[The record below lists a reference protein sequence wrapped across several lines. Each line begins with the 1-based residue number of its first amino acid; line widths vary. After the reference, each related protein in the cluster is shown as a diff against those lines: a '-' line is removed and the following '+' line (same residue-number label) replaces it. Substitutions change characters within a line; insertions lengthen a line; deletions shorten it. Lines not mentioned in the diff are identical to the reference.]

1 MRRRKKSG
9 WKRTWWN
16 VRYQLAYFSV
26 RTLFFIISFLPI
38 TWTHFLIVKI
48 GGKIAWQFAGKYKKK
63 MLDNLTLTFQDSLSE
78 EEKRHISQKSFRH
91 IISVGVEGLYFFNF
105 YKEKLDP
112 KIELEGRENLEEA
125 LTLGKGVIAVTA
137 HLGNFV
143 LLGAKLNASGFPFS
157 VIINLPEHPRPANII
172 RQGAKNTG
180 IHLIPLDPPLRCQK
194 EILRTLRNG
203 EIVGFVSDQ
212 NQKRGGVI
220 VEFLGRAMA
229 MPAGPAIYHLN
240 TGAPILPIFI
250 LRKDDLRHKIVIADR
265 IEVSLIGDKERDI
278 FTITSQITKIIESY
292 IRRYPEQWHWI
303 SKRRIR
309 TKTRRKTFLDD
320 TIHLRS

>member
-9 WKRTWWN
+9 WKRAWWN
-16 VRYQLAYFSV
+16 VRYQLASFSV
-26 RTLFFIISFLPI
+26 RTMFFIIRFLPI
-38 TWTHFLIVKI
+38 TWTHFLFVEI
-48 GGKIAWQFAGKYKKK
+48 GGTIGWQFSGKYKKK
-63 MLDNLTLTFQDSLSE
+63 MLDNLTLTFQESLSE
-78 EEKRHISQKSFRH
+78 EEKRRISQKSFRH
-91 IISVGVEGLYFFNF
+91 IISMGVEGLYFYHYYN
-105 YKEKLDP
+105 EKLDP

-125 LTLGKGVIAVTA
+125 LTLGKGVIAITA
-137 HLGNFV
+137 HLGNFF

-157 VIINLPEHPRPANII
+157 VIINLPEHPGPATII

-194 EILRTLRNG
+194 EILRSLRTG
-203 EIVGFVSDQ
+203 EIVCFVSDQ

-220 VEFLGRAMA
+220 VEFLGRVMA

-250 LRKDDLRHKIVIADR
+250 LRQDDLRHKVVIADR
-265 IEVSLIGDKERDI
+265 IEVTLIGDNERDI
-278 FTITSQITKIIESY
+278 FSITSHITKIIESY
-292 IRRYPEQWHWI
+292 IRRYPEQWPWI

-320 TIHLRS
+320 TIHPRS